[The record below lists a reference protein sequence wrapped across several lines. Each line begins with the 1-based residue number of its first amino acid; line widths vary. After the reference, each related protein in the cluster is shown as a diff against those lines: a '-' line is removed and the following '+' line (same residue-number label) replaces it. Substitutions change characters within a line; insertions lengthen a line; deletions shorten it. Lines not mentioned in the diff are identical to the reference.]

1 MDLRS
6 RLRAHMESEIKR
18 TPFTDLGDVMER
30 GDVIRGRRRL
40 VAVAAPAAAVL
51 LVVAALALSRQA
63 PGQDVDVDAIA
74 AGNARL
80 TEGSLEWTTGPA
92 TLGFVQP
99 QQTESDG
106 VMYVLST
113 APGARWEDF
122 PMGNIPEAIYASTD
136 GSSWE
141 SHPLGG
147 TWVSS
152 ISAAN
157 GLLYAVG
164 TAPGAEADSVTMQ
177 VGVSESRGSRFQTTA
192 LPFESDRPGHFSTQI
207 MATPRGVLATG
218 SHRVSTDPWALL
230 PPEELEGGVEPV
242 AADSGVAVFPFEQVE
257 SAYRVCGGVD
267 PVACQELIEEEAT
280 YFASWEELGFDPE
293 EVSGGEIVTHV
304 AYWSEDGYSFSEVP
318 FPFPDGWFERSATVG
333 DSAVVSIGGPG
344 GSQLF
349 ASDDARS
356 WREVG
361 PDRPLGGVTAMGE
374 VGDEVVLVGATPDF
388 RSIAAYRA
396 PGLDGPWEEID
407 IEGMLPPTG
416 NGELWINSAAVGSGG
431 VAMSIVA
438 AVEGDAR
445 SNPVT
450 ELFDRLVD
458 LGGREVGDQQM
469 IEEGAMSTVEA
480 ILVSSDLTEWSLVP
494 GPTGGLVDSLMF
506 APNGTL
512 LAHSSHLENGRP
524 TRVQA
529 TATP

>member
-40 VAVAAPAAAVL
+40 VAVAVPAAAVL

-136 GSSWE
+136 GSRWE

-164 TAPGAEADSVTMQ
+164 TAPGADADSVTMQ
-177 VGVSESRGSRFQTTA
+177 VGVSENRGAEFQTTT
-192 LPFESDRPGHFSTQI
+192 LPLEARRPGHFLTQI

-218 SHRVSTDPWALL
+218 THRVSTDPWALL

-242 AADSGVAVFPFEQVE
+242 TADSGVAVFPIEKVE
-257 SAYRVCGGVD
+257 AAYRVCGGVD
-267 PVACQELIEEEAT
+267 PAACEELIEQEAT
-280 YFASWEELGFDPE
+280 YFASWEQLGFDPE

-304 AYWSEDGYSFSEVP
+304 AYWSEDGSSFSEVP
-318 FPFPDGWFERSATVG
+318 FPFPDGWFERSLTVG

-344 GSQLF
+344 GTQLF
-349 ASDDARS
+349 ASDDART

-361 PDRPLGGVTAMGE
+361 PDRLVGGVAAMGE
-374 VGDEVVLVGATPDF
+374 VGDEVVLVGASPDF
-388 RSIAAYRA
+388 RSIAFHRA
-396 PGLDGPWEEID
+396 PSLDGPWEEID
-407 IEGMLPPTG
+407 IEGMLPTAG
-416 NGELWINSAAVGSGG
+416 EGELWINSAAVGSGG
-431 VAMSIVA
+431 VAVSIMA
-438 AVEGDAR
+438 AMEGDAG

-450 ELFDRLVD
+450 QLFDRLLD
-458 LGGREVGDQQM
+458 LGGREVGDEQM
-469 IEEGAMSTVEA
+469 IEEGAMRTLEA
-480 ILVSSDLTEWSLVP
+480 ILVSSDLTEWSLVS
-494 GPTGGLVDSLMF
+494 GPTNGFVDSLMF
-506 APNGTL
+506 APDGTL
-512 LAHSSHLENGRP
+512 LAHSSHVENGRP

-529 TATP
+529 SATP